1 MMANKSF
8 EEALQRLE
16 AIVSKMEQGNVSLED
31 SLSLFEEGT
40 TLVKQCSNILDEAEM
55 KVVRLMKGPDGEPVE
70 MEFAYDD
77 NVS

>member
-40 TLVKQCSNILDEAEM
+40 NLVKQCSNILDEAEM